1 MSSLKTILLIA
12 AFVVLMAGVFNVGGL
27 KMWTGIWIAAALSVT
42 GNLIPE
48 AEQPT
53 V

>member
-12 AFVVLMAGVFNVGGL
+12 AFVVLMAGAFNVGGL
-27 KMWTGIWIAAALSVT
+27 KMWNGIWIAAALAVA

-48 AEQPT
+48 TQQQAA
-53 V
+53 